1 MNILNEKDDDS
12 DEESNEETN
21 FDENLGNDHQERRGA
36 QILKDP
42 MQESSEEDDSEEDEY
57 LFELV
62 QEKY

>member
-21 FDENLGNDHQERRGA
+21 FDENLESDHWERRGA

-42 MQESSEEDDSEEDEY
+42 
-57 LFELV
+57 
-62 QEKY
+62 